1 MVTQAAGPASSNL
14 IVDNLGGVDTQS
26 LETIMEF
33 RDGMF
38 GGNTSRGYSL
48 YNIDAIRAGGNSSSM
63 SNGGPFLMPQTT
75 NRTLKT
81 NRSYLSHHGEPNSP
95 QKLG

>member
-14 IVDNLGGVDTQS
+14 IADMQGGVDSQS
-26 LETIMEF
+26 LETILEF
-33 RDGMF
+33 KDAMF

-48 YNIDAIRAGGNSSSM
+48 YQLDAIRAGGNSSTM
-63 SNGGPFLMPQTT
+63 SNGGFLLPQTT

-81 NRSYLSHHGEPNSP
+81 NRSYLSHHGEPSSP